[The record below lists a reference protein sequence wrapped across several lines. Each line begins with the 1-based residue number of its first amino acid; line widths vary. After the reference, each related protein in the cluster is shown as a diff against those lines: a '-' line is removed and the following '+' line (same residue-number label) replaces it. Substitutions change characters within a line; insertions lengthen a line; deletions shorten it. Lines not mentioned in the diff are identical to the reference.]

1 MVEKAGETNVEP
13 LRLHTHGSVELE
25 VDSGG
30 QMAGTEA
37 AEALMTFAWDSVRW
51 GWAGVI
57 EKQTQQVTGKVKQG
71 PDSHNSS
78 FSS

>member
-37 AEALMTFAWDSVRW
+37 AEALTTGDGAGPLGPSVLEIWLR
-51 GWAGVI
+51 GAGATI
-57 EKQTQQVTGKVKQG
+57 C
-71 PDSHNSS
+71 
-78 FSS
+78 